1 MKELQ
6 PINQNVLLELTED
19 KSEQKTASGIIIP
32 DSAKEEQKVGKV
44 IAISTIENAE
54 IVPGDEVLYK
64 EFAGT
69 KISFEGKHY
78 LLLPYSEILS
88 KVVETESIESVG
100 G

>member
-6 PINQNVLLELTED
+6 PINQNVLLELTENHA
-19 KSEQKTASGIIIP
+19 EQRTASGIIIP
-32 DSAKEEQKVGKV
+32 DSAKEKQKVGKV
-44 IAISTIENAE
+44 VAISKIENAE

-69 KISFEGKHY
+69 EIEFEGKHF

-88 KVVETESIESVG
+88 KVVETESV
-100 G
+100 